1 MAAAACARAFAII
14 SAREPGAALPAAFA
28 RGTLSAEGFLAPAVS
43 LAAALA
49 GAAEGVADTGAAA
62 EAAAAADAD
71 ADAAEGTRAARGLR
85 RRPRVRALMRMVVP
99 ITV

>member
-28 RGTLSAEGFLAPAVS
+28 RGTLSAEGFFAPAVS
-43 LAAALA
+43 VATALVGAALA
-49 GAAEGVADTGAAA
+49 GAAE
-62 EAAAAADAD
+62 EAAAAAAAAD
-71 ADAAEGTRAARGLR
+71 TAEGTRAARGLR
-85 RRPRVRALMRMVVP
+85 TRPRVRALMRMVVP